1 MSILLGFDYRN
12 FNRVNLVAKK
22 GKRKKEMIKILIGA
36 LTGAVAGYFWYRL
49 IGCRQGTCYIM
60 RHRTLAIIYW
70 TLFGALL
77 ANLF

>member
-1 MSILLGFDYRN
+1 
-12 FNRVNLVAKK
+12 
-22 GKRKKEMIKILIGA
+22 MIKILIGA

-70 TLFGALL
+70 ALFGALL